1 MTRFGLG
8 VAGLSAALSVLA
20 SNAQAQSATAALIP
34 HRAVYELSM
43 VSANGTRAPSAA
55 RGMIA
60 YDFAG
65 SHCDGYT
72 TTFRQMM
79 ELAPSE
85 GPIHVTDMRSTTFE
99 DGEFKSFRFK
109 VKTLNDG
116 QPSDDVDGNAN
127 RAADGAIS
135 IRLSRPKLTKID
147 FSTGI
152 LFPTEHME
160 HMIRA
165 AKAGETTISRQVY
178 DGSDTGQ
185 KLYDTL
191 TVIGKETKAEPP
203 EAPAQNAAL
212 HDIPRWPV
220 TVSYFEAGKEN
231 AKPSYVLSFDL
242 YENGVSRNLKLDYGD
257 FVLKGELTSFETK
270 GGAVECK
277 K

>member
-8 VAGLSAALSVLA
+8 VAGLSAAVSVLA
-20 SNAQAQSATAALIP
+20 GNAQAQSATAALIP

-43 VSANGTRAPSAA
+43 VAANGTRAPAAA

-79 ELAPSE
+79 EIAPSE
-85 GPIHVTDMRSTTFE
+85 GPVHVTDMRSTTFE

-116 QPSDDVDGNAN
+116 QPLDEVDGNAN
-127 RAADGAIS
+127 RAEDGAIS

-147 FSTGI
+147 FATGI

-165 AKAGETTISRQVY
+165 AKSGETTISRQVY

-191 TVIGKETKAEPP
+191 TVIGKESKAEPP
-203 EAPAQNAAL
+203 EGPAQNAAL
-212 HDIPRWPV
+212 RGIPRWPV

-242 YENGVSRNLKLDYGD
+242 YENGVSRNLTLDYGD
-257 FVLKGELTSFETK
+257 FVLKGELTSFEVK
-270 GGAVECK
+270 SGAADCHK
-277 K
+277 